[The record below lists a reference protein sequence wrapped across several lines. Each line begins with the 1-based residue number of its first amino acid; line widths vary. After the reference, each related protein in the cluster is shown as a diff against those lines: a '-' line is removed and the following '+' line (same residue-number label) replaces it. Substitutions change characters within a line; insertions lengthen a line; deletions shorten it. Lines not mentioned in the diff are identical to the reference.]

1 MLFSEVNILGEF
13 FKKGNKQIGSAPGT
27 LVHIGEHYTDKVKIT
42 MIEYS
47 EDYYNEIE
55 ANTVEDCFEMAK
67 SNTIKWVNVDG
78 INDISIIEKIG
89 IRLNL
94 HPLLLED
101 ILNTGQRSKMDDYE
115 DNLFIVLKM
124 IYYNEKENL
133 IKSEQVSIVVKDNYL
148 ISFQEF
154 SGDVFQNIRDRLKGG
169 RRNIRKTGSDYL
181 AYALMDAIVDSYFL
195 ILEKMGNKMD
205 DIEERMMDN
214 PSRDVLQE
222 IYNIKR
228 QMLFLRNSLW
238 PLREVIGTMSRCES
252 NIIKDTT
259 GIYLRDVYDHCIQVI
274 DTIETYQDI
283 MSNMLD
289 TYLSS
294 ISNKTNDVMKVLTI
308 FSTIFI
314 PLTFLAGIYGMNFK
328 YIPELQWNYG
338 YPIFWIVSII
348 IIIVMLCLFKK
359 RKWL

>member
-1 MLFSEVNILGEF
+1 MAEF
-13 FKKGNKQIGSAPGT
+13 LKKKNKAIGAAPGT
-27 LVHIGEHYTDKVKIT
+27 LVHVGEHYQDNSNIT
-42 MIEYS
+42 VIEY
-47 EDYYNEIE
+47 NENYFNE
-55 ANTVEDCFEMAK
+55 MEVNSVEDCFNETK
-67 SNTIKWVNVDG
+67 EDTVKWINVDG
-78 INDISIIEKIG
+78 INDVPIIEKIG
-89 IRLNL
+89 GILEL

-101 ILNTGQRSKMDDYE
+101 ILSTTQRAKIDDYE
-115 DNLFIVLKM
+115 DSLFIILKM
-124 IYYNEKENL
+124 LYYNEKEKTL
-133 IKSEQVSIVVKDNYL
+133 KSEQVSIVVKDSYI

-154 SGDVFQNIRDRLKGG
+154 SGDVFGNVRERLKGG
-169 RRNIRKTGSDYL
+169 RRNIRKTGPDYL
-181 AYALMDAIVDSYFL
+181 AYALTDALVDSYFL
-195 ILEKMGNKMD
+195 VLEKIGESMD

-228 QMLFLRNSLW
+228 QMLFLRNSIW

-252 NIIKDTT
+252 DIIKEST
-259 GIYLRDVYDHCIQVI
+259 GVYLRDVYDHCIQVI

-328 YIPELQWNYG
+328 NIPELQWSNGYG
-338 YPIFWIVSII
+338 IFWIVSII
-348 IIIVMLCLFKK
+348 IIVFMLLFFRKK
-359 RKWL
+359 KWL